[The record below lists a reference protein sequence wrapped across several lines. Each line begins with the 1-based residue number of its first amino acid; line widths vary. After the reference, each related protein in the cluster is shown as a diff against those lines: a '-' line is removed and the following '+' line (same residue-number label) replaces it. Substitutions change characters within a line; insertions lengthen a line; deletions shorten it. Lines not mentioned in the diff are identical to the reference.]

1 MPFGSFRLKRCMRAN
16 YLIIF
21 ISKAWASAFAGMTER
36 KFLILYSQFLIHFF
50 MESTQNLKRRI
61 RSVQN
66 IGQITKAME
75 LVSATKMRRS
85 QELALT
91 SRPYAYAALE
101 LLAILSKLP
110 ALATTKKSG
119 DMIPEILKKR
129 TVEKTAFLL
138 LTSDKGLAGS
148 FNSAVLRKF
157 ENFVKAEHIDLKDPK
172 YSFIA
177 IGQKSK
183 TYLERRNLKVIASFN
198 RVGDFTK
205 PEEAEPIANFLIAGY
220 INHYFD
226 SVVGF
231 FTTFV
236 TALRQDAVQRDLL
249 PISYEAIKQTVEE
262 TIPRAG
268 RYSDYAKSESFL
280 NAQET
285 EYIIEPSPKE
295 VLAELAPKLLKTR
308 IYHLIFEANASE
320 HSARRMAMKNA
331 SDNAGELS
339 EDLNMEYNKSRQAAI
354 TNQIIEITSG
364 AQTQV

>member
-1 MPFGSFRLKRCMRAN
+1 
-16 YLIIF
+16 
-21 ISKAWASAFAGMTER
+21 
-36 KFLILYSQFLIHFF
+36 

-91 SRPYAYAALE
+91 SRPYAYTALE
-101 LLAILSKLP
+101 LLGILSNLKDVP
-110 ALATTKKSG
+110 
-119 DMIPEILKKR
+119 MPEILLPR
-129 TVEKTAFLL
+129 AIEKTTFLI

-157 ENFVKAEHIDLKDPK
+157 ENFVKTEHIDVHDPK

-183 TYLERRNLKVIASFN
+183 NYLERRNLNVIASFI

-205 PEEAEPIANFLIAGY
+205 PKEAEPIADFLISGY
-220 INHYFD
+220 INHTFD
-226 SVVGF
+226 SAIGF

-236 TALRQDAVQRDLL
+236 TALRQDAVQRELL
-249 PISYEAIKQTVEE
+249 PVSYEAIKQTVEE

-280 NAQET
+280 EGAEK
-285 EYIIEPSPKE
+285 EYIIEPSPTE

-308 IYHLIFEANASE
+308 IYHFILEANASE

-331 SDNAGELS
+331 SDNASELS

-364 AQTQV
+364 SQTSS

>member
-1 MPFGSFRLKRCMRAN
+1 
-16 YLIIF
+16 
-21 ISKAWASAFAGMTER
+21 
-36 KFLILYSQFLIHFF
+36 

-85 QELALT
+85 QELALL

-101 LLAILSKLP
+101 LLGILSKLP
-110 ALATTKKSG
+110 ALNLSDKKG
-119 DMIPEILKKR
+119 NDMPEILRPR
-129 TVEKTAFLL
+129 TSPSQLSKGKLGGQEKTAFLI

-148 FNSAVLRKF
+148 FNSSVIRKF
-157 ENFVKAEHIDLKDPK
+157 EHFVKDEHIDVHDPK

-183 TYLERRNLKVIASFN
+183 SYLERRNMRVIGSFN

-205 PEEAEPIANFLIAGY
+205 PEEAEPIAEFLISGY
-220 INHYFD
+220 INHDFD
-226 SVVGF
+226 SVIGF

-236 TALRQDAVQRDLL
+236 TALRQDAVMRELL
-249 PISYEAIKQTVEE
+249 PVSYEAIKQSVEE

-268 RYSDYAKSESFL
+268 RYSGFAKSESFL
-280 NAQET
+280 NSKEV

-308 IYHLIFEANASE
+308 IYHIILEANASE

-364 AQTQV
+364 AQSN